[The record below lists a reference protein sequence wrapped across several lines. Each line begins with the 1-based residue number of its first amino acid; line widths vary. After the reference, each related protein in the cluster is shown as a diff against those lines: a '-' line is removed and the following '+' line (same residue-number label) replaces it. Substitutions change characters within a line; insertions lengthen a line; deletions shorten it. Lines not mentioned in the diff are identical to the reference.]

1 MIWADFIAA
10 AERRATA
17 IISNRRWPPI
27 KPMLVLARSGVAAS
41 MPGIVKSWN
50 DMTIKIIAKSSAA
63 SLNLLKVKALNADLR
78 VPTLVAQKL
87 ISKNEVRPISSQPKS
102 STSILPDITRV
113 SMLQT
118 KELSIMIRRSTL
130 GSYLK
135 YTKA

>member
-1 MIWADFIAA
+1 
-10 AERRATA
+10 
-17 IISNRRWPPI
+17 
-27 KPMLVLARSGVAAS
+27 

-87 ISKNEVRPISSQPKS
+87 MSKNEVRPISSQPKS